1 MSPGPRPTT
10 RFHLPWQQRLLSL
23 TCVLP
28 QCRKQVPVTGP
39 PFPDPGN
46 PPHSGAAK
54 PSGLSYLREL
64 APACGCIGPDPTL
77 WESRMGASAGAL
89 PSLLLGILLTSILG
103 SLGANPGL
111 VARITD
117 KGLEYVAREGVATL
131 QSKLHEVTLP
141 DFNGD
146 FKIKYMGRG
155 HYEFH
160 SLDIHSCELLGSTLT
175 PLPGQG
181 LYLAI
186 SDSSIRVKGKWKVRK
201 GILKL
206 DGSFDVKVKG
216 ITISVNLLL
225 GSESSGRPTVAVSS
239 CSSHIDDVET
249 HMSGDLSWL
258 LNLFHSQIESRF
270 RRTLESK
277 ICEEIQDLVA
287 SDLQPY
293 LQTVPVTTEI
303 DNLAGIDYSLVEA
316 PRATAQ
322 MLDVM
327 IKGEIFSLD
336 HRSPVG
342 FLAPVMRLPEEH
354 SRMVYFAV
362 SDYVFKTASL
372 VYNEAGF
379 LNFSITDDLVPPTS
393 NIRLTTNS
401 FRTFV
406 PRLARLYPNMNL
418 ELRGAMVSAPFLN
431 FGSGNLSSTPQIEV
445 EGFVLLPNSVR
456 EPVFRLGMATNVSA
470 TLTFNT
476 SKITGFLKPGKIQME
491 LKESKVGIFNVELLE
506 ALLNYYLLNNL
517 YPKVNDKLAEGFPL
531 PLLNYIQLHD
541 PVLQIHKD
549 FLLLGTNIRYLRV

>member
-1 MSPGPRPTT
+1 
-10 RFHLPWQQRLLSL
+10 
-23 TCVLP
+23 
-28 QCRKQVPVTGP
+28 
-39 PFPDPGN
+39 
-46 PPHSGAAK
+46 
-54 PSGLSYLREL
+54 
-64 APACGCIGPDPTL
+64 
-77 WESRMGASAGAL
+77 MGASAGAL

-225 GSESSGRPTVAVSS
+225 GSGSSGRPTVAVSS
-239 CSSHIDDVET
+239 CSSHINDVET

-258 LNLFHSQIESRF
+258 LNLFHNQIESRF

-293 LQTVPVTTEI
+293 LQTVPANDLAQI
-303 DNLAGIDYSLVEA
+303 DPTLGWTLKNSSGPYFSL
-316 PRATAQ
+316 Q
-322 MLDVM
+322 
-327 IKGEIFSLD
+327 GEIFSLD

-342 FLAPVMRLPEEH
+342 FLAPVMRIPEEH

-476 SKITGFLKPGKIQME
+476 SKITGFLKPGKFVWDMWLRGTSPILHQ
-491 LKESKVGIFNVELLE
+491 VELLE

-541 PVLQIHKD
+541 PVLQIHKLTSSKSQ
-549 FLLLGTNIRYLRV
+549 LLKRVMDSGVIRNIETGTN

>member
-1 MSPGPRPTT
+1 MSVLYGRWSWSHPRRQST
-10 RFHLPWQQRLLSL
+10 
-23 TCVLP
+23 
-28 QCRKQVPVTGP
+28 
-39 PFPDPGN
+39 
-46 PPHSGAAK
+46 
-54 PSGLSYLREL
+54 
-64 APACGCIGPDPTL
+64 
-77 WESRMGASAGAL
+77 AGAL

-111 VARITD
+111 VARITN

-131 QSKLHEVTLP
+131 QSKLHKVTLP

-258 LNLFHSQIESRF
+258 LNLFHNQIESRF

-342 FLAPVMRLPEEH
+342 FLAPVMRIPEEH

>member
-1 MSPGPRPTT
+1 M
-10 RFHLPWQQRLLSL
+10 
-23 TCVLP
+23 
-28 QCRKQVPVTGP
+28 
-39 PFPDPGN
+39 
-46 PPHSGAAK
+46 
-54 PSGLSYLREL
+54 
-64 APACGCIGPDPTL
+64 
-77 WESRMGASAGAL
+77 MGASAGAL

-111 VARITD
+111 VARITN

-131 QSKLHEVTLP
+131 QSKLHKVTLP

-175 PLPGQG
+175 PLPSQG

-258 LNLFHSQIESRF
+258 LNLFHNQIESRF

-379 LNFSITDDLVPPTS
+379 LNFSITDDLVR
-393 NIRLTTNS
+393 IL
-401 FRTFV
+401 
-406 PRLARLYPNMNL
+406 LARLYPNMNL

-476 SKITGFLKPGKIQME
+476 SKITGFLKPGKFVWDMWLRGTSPILHQ
-491 LKESKVGIFNVELLE
+491 VELLE

-541 PVLQIHKD
+541 PVLQIHKLTSSKSQ
-549 FLLLGTNIRYLRV
+549 LLKRVMDSGVIRNIETGTN

>member
-1 MSPGPRPTT
+1 
-10 RFHLPWQQRLLSL
+10 
-23 TCVLP
+23 
-28 QCRKQVPVTGP
+28 
-39 PFPDPGN
+39 
-46 PPHSGAAK
+46 
-54 PSGLSYLREL
+54 
-64 APACGCIGPDPTL
+64 
-77 WESRMGASAGAL
+77 MGASAGAL

-225 GSESSGRPTVAVSS
+225 GSGSSGRPTVAVSS
-239 CSSHIDDVET
+239 CSSHINDVET

-258 LNLFHSQIESRF
+258 LNLFHNQIESRF

-293 LQTVPVTTEI
+293 LQTVP
-303 DNLAGIDYSLVEA
+303 
-316 PRATAQ
+316 
-322 MLDVM
+322 
-327 IKGEIFSLD
+327 GEIFSLD

-342 FLAPVMRLPEEH
+342 FLAPVMRIPEEH